1 MTFGRPSRGVLA
13 LVAAALASLLF
24 LALTTTAAFAQESGE
39 REAFFGT
46 LRFEGGPVAGARITV
61 MDAAGAI
68 VGEATTDEEGK
79 WRIVL
84 PGPGTYRA
92 AIDTDS
98 LPQGVGLRDPERQ
111 SLEATVMAGQPRPL
125 VFALGE
131 PVGAGPNLGEKLA
144 QAALNGVK
152 LGLII
157 AMCAV
162 GLSLIFGT
170 TQVINF
176 AHSELVTFGAIV
188 AWYLHADTIGLPLIA
203 AGVLA
208 IGIAG
213 IAGGGLEIGVLR
225 PLRRRRLGVVQFM
238 VVTIGLSLLTR
249 HILLMFFGPD
259 RSRYLDFALQ
269 TEWSFGP
276 FAVTPRDFTIMVLSA
291 AVLVAVALFL
301 QRTRIGKAMRAVSDN
316 PPLAESCGI
325 DIDRV
330 VLIVWIAGAAL
341 AAAGGIFFGTVESVD
356 WLMGAR
362 LLLLMFAAV
371 VLGGLGTAYGAMAGG
386 LLIGLVTEVSTIWVG
401 AEIKTVFALAVL
413 VLALLLRPQGLLGR
427 RERVG

>member
-1 MTFGRPSRGVLA
+1 MTFGRPSRGVLT
-13 LVAAALASLLF
+13 LVAAAFASLL
-24 LALTTTAAFAQESGE
+24 LIATTAVAFAQGGDEG
-39 REAFFGT
+39 EAFFGT
-46 LRFEGGPVAGARITV
+46 LRFEGDPVAGARITV
-61 MDAAGAI
+61 VDAAGDAI
-68 VGEATTDEEGK
+68 GEATTDDEGK
-79 WRIVL
+79 WRIAL
-84 PGPGTYRA
+84 PGPGAYRA
-92 AIDTDS
+92 TIDTDS
-98 LPQGVGLRDPERQ
+98 LPPGVGLRDPARR
-111 SLEATVMAGQPRPL
+111 SLEATIMAGQPRPL

-131 PVGAGPNLGEKLA
+131 PVAAGPGLGEKLA
-144 QAALNGVK
+144 QAVLNGVK

-157 AMCAV
+157 AMCAI

-170 TQVINF
+170 TRVINF

-188 AWYLHADTIGLPLIA
+188 AWYLHADTIELPLVV

-208 IGIAG
+208 IAIAG

-225 PLRRRRLGVVQFM
+225 PLRRRRLGLVQFM
-238 VVTIGLSLLTR
+238 VVTIGLSLLIR

-259 RSRYLDFALQ
+259 RDRYTDFALQ
-269 TEWSFGP
+269 AEWSFGP
-276 FAVTPRDFTIMVLSA
+276 FAVTPRDFTVMVLSA

-316 PPLAESCGI
+316 PSLAESCGI
-325 DIDRV
+325 DVDRI